1 MALTWSN
8 SVPSRENN
16 SFNSSVA
23 FVKVFLEKEKLFEYQ
38 SLFFFLFLISGPN
51 LFQYYFFF
59 FYLMQKLKLLF
70 FFSSSSSL

>member
-8 SVPSRENN
+8 SVSSRENN

-38 SLFFFLFLISGPN
+38 SLFFF
-51 LFQYYFFF
+51 YF
-59 FYLMQKLKLLF
+59 
-70 FFSSSSSL
+70 